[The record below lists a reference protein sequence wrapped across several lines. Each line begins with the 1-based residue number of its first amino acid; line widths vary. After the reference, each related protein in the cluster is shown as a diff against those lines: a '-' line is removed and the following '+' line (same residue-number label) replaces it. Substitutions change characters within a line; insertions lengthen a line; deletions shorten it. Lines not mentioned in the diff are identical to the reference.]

1 MAKIVEER
9 VDINKVSYLLEN
21 YTYEA
26 FLTNFDGTQKDG
38 KVLYNKIIKYLN
50 SKINGEKLVRY
61 NYIKGRNDG
70 RLFGEANSIQGLPTN
85 IRGFICDGITTDI
98 DMINAHPTILKK
110 LCEEHNIECP
120 NLCLYINERKK
131 LLNKIAQ
138 DDNISYELAKQKI
151 LVATNSNRKINSNN
165 GFFKNYS
172 KEMNKIQKSFMDL
185 TEYDYVKEYAK
196 KDNNFEGSFINH
208 ILCIHEN
215 IILNSIIDWVE
226 TYDISIHSLMFDGI
240 MVYDTIT
247 EPTLIDIEQHIAKLT
262 IFDNIKLSIKQHETN
277 FALPEDYKP
286 AKLITYEDIKESFEK
301 TNCKV
306 DERFVKELNG
316 EVKIYS
322 RTQFLTLYEDLV
334 YKETLGGK
342 TKKFINTWLEDP
354 DKRRYDDFGN
364 YPKESMCPENC
375 YNMWK
380 PFPVKSITEYSNIDK
395 CIKALD
401 FYLEHIKVLCNH
413 DEKVFEFVC
422 IWIAQMFQYPEH
434 KSIEIIFISEE
445 GVGKGLLLEFFKTI
459 MGGSKRCWETTS
471 PEKEVFGHFNGAMK
485 DAFLVCFNEV
495 NKSNFYNLN
504 DKKKA
509 IITDNNIN
517 INIKGVP
524 EFNIAS
530 YHRFIAF
537 TNNPEPATKNAR
549 RDIFIRCSNEKVGD
563 TEYFTEGFN
572 YATNLEC
579 CAYIYNYFMK
589 LPTKV
594 KINSVD
600 IPKTDYDEIIEEAQ
614 ENPIVSFIKD
624 FVIENS
630 NLTER
635 TIDVEDLYNNYR
647 DYCCANDIS
656 LESMNK
662 LKFGVRLQFIKGQ
675 HIIKERKNVNKKV
688 RNIYTFNIPE
698 LIKHHSL
705 TD

>member
-1 MAKIVEER
+1 MKVVEER
-9 VDINKVSYLLEN
+9 VDINKVSYLLEH

-26 FLTNFDGTQKDG
+26 FLTNFDGIQKDA
-38 KVLYNKIIKYLN
+38 KVMYNKIVKYLN

-61 NYIKGRNDG
+61 NYIKGRTDG
-70 RLFGEANSIQGLPTN
+70 RLFGEANSIQGLPKN

-110 LCEEHNIECP
+110 LCEEHDIQCP

-131 LLNKIAQ
+131 YLNKIAQ
-138 DDNISYELAKQKI
+138 DDNISYELAKRKI
-151 LVATNSNRKINSNN
+151 LIATNSNRKINSNN

-172 KEMNKIQKSFMDL
+172 KEMTIIQKAFIGLSH
-185 TEYDYVKEYAK
+185 YDYIKEYAK

-208 ILCIHEN
+208 ILCIHED
-215 IILNSIIDWVE
+215 IILQSIIDWVE
-226 TYDISIHSLMFDGI
+226 TYDISIHSIMFDGL
-240 MVYDTIT
+240 MVYGTIT

-262 IFDNIKLSIKQHETN
+262 IFDNIKLSIKQHETT
-277 FALPEDYKP
+277 FVLPEDYKP

-301 TNCKV
+301 INCKV
-306 DERFVKELNG
+306 DDRFVKELNG
-316 EVKIYS
+316 EIKIYS
-322 RTQFLTLYEDLV
+322 RSCYLALYEDLI

-364 YPKESMCPENC
+364 FPKESMCPKNC

-380 PFPVKSITEYSNIDK
+380 PFPVKVITEYKNEEMCK
-395 CIKALD
+395 KALNY
-401 FYLEHIKVLCNH
+401 YLKHIKVLCNH

-422 IWIAQMFQYPEH
+422 MWIAQMFQYPEH

-495 NKSNFYNLN
+495 NKSNFYNVN

-549 RDIFIRCSNEKVGD
+549 RDIFIRCSNEKVGH

-614 ENPIVSFIKD
+614 ENPVVSFIKD
-624 FVIENS
+624 FVIDNNTLPEIK
-630 NLTER
+630 
-635 TIDVEDLYNNYR
+635 IDVDDLYNNYR

-662 LKFGVRLQFIKGQ
+662 IKFGVRLHFMKGQ
-675 HIIKERKNVNKKV
+675 NIIKDRKKVNNKV

-698 LIKHHSL
+698 LIKQYSL

>member
-1 MAKIVEER
+1 
-9 VDINKVSYLLEN
+9 
-21 YTYEA
+21 
-26 FLTNFDGTQKDG
+26 
-38 KVLYNKIIKYLN
+38 
-50 SKINGEKLVRY
+50 
-61 NYIKGRNDG
+61 
-70 RLFGEANSIQGLPTN
+70 LF
-85 IRGFICDGITTDI
+85 
-98 DMINAHPTILKK
+98 
-110 LCEEHNIECP
+110 
-120 NLCLYINERKK
+120 
-131 LLNKIAQ
+131 
-138 DDNISYELAKQKI
+138 
-151 LVATNSNRKINSNN
+151 
-165 GFFKNYS
+165 
-172 KEMNKIQKSFMDL
+172 
-185 TEYDYVKEYAK
+185 
-196 KDNNFEGSFINH
+196 
-208 ILCIHEN
+208 
-215 IILNSIIDWVE
+215 
-226 TYDISIHSLMFDGI
+226 
-240 MVYDTIT
+240 
-247 EPTLIDIEQHIAKLT
+247 
-262 IFDNIKLSIKQHETN
+262 
-277 FALPEDYKP
+277 LPEDYKP

-380 PFPVKSITEYSNIDK
+380 PFPVKSITEYSNIVK

-413 DEKVFEFVC
+413 DEKVYDFVC

>member
-1 MAKIVEER
+1 MAKVVEER

-21 YTYEA
+21 YTYEE
-26 FLTNFDGTQKDG
+26 FLTNFDGTQKDA
-38 KVLYNKIIKYLN
+38 KIMYNKIIKYLN

-61 NYIKGRNDG
+61 NYIKGRTDG
-70 RLFGEANSIQGLPTN
+70 RLFGEANSIQGLPKN
-85 IRGFICDGITTDI
+85 VRGFICDGITTDI
-98 DMINAHPTILKK
+98 DMNNAHPTILRK

-120 NLCLYINERKK
+120 NLCLYISDRKK
-131 LLNKIAQ
+131 ILNKIAQ
-138 DDNISYELAKQKI
+138 DDTISYELAKQKI

-172 KEMNKIQKSFMDL
+172 REMNKIQKAFMEL
-185 TEYDYVKEYAK
+185 TDYDYVKDYAK

-226 TYDISIHSLMFDGI
+226 TYGINIHSYMFDGL
-240 MVYDTIT
+240 MVYDSIT
-247 EPTLIDIEQHIAKLT
+247 EPTLLDIEKHIASKT
-262 IFDNIKLSIKQHETN
+262 IFDNIKLSIKQHETS
-277 FALPEDYKP
+277 FVLPEDYKP
-286 AKLITYEDIKESFEK
+286 TKLITYEDIKETFEK
-301 TNCKV
+301 VNCKV
-306 DERFVKELNG
+306 DERFVKELNE

-334 YKETLGGK
+334 YRETLGGK
-342 TKKFINTWLEDP
+342 TKKFINAWLEDP
-354 DKRRYDDFGN
+354 DKRKYDDFGN
-364 YPKESMCPENC
+364 YPKKSLCPENC
-375 YNMWK
+375 YNLWK
-380 PFPVKSITEYSNIDK
+380 PFPVNKITEYKNIDK

-401 FYLEHIKVLCNH
+401 YYIFHLKVLCNH
-413 DEKVFEFVC
+413 DIKVFDFVC
-422 IWIAQMFQYPEH
+422 LWISQMFQYPEH
-434 KSIEIIFISEE
+434 KSIELLFLSEE
-445 GVGKGLLLEFFKTI
+445 GVGKGLFLEFFKTI

-471 PEKEVFGHFNGAMK
+471 PEKEVFGQFNGAMK

-504 DKKKA
+504 DKKKS

-537 TNNPEPATKNAR
+537 TNNPEPATKNVR

-572 YATNLEC
+572 YATDLEC
-579 CAYIYNYFMK
+579 CAYIYHYFMK

-594 KINSVD
+594 KINAVD

-614 ENPIVSFIKD
+614 ANPIISFIKD
-624 FVIENS
+624 FVINNI

-635 TIDVEDLYNNYR
+635 KIDVDDLYYNYR
-647 DYCCANDIS
+647 EYCCENDIS
-656 LESMNK
+656 LESMSK
-662 LKFGVRLQFIKGQ
+662 LKFGVRLQFLKGKN
-675 HIIKERKNVNKKV
+675 ITKERKKVDKKM
-688 RNIYTFNIPE
+688 RNIYVFNIPE
-698 LIKHHSL
+698 LITQYSL

>member
-110 LCEEHNIECP
+110 LCEEHNIECAY
-120 NLCLYINERKK
+120 LSQYINERKK
-131 LLNKIAQ
+131 KLNKIAQ

-262 IFDNIKLSIKQHETN
+262 IFDNIKLSIKQHETT
-277 FALPEDYKP
+277 FVLPEDYKP
-286 AKLITYEDIKESFEK
+286 AKLITYEDIKETFEK

-364 YPKESMCPENC
+364 YPKESMCPTNC

-380 PFPVKSITEYSNIDK
+380 PFPVKVITEYKNEEMCK
-395 CIKALD
+395 KALNY
-401 FYLEHIKVLCNH
+401 YLEHIKVLCNH
-413 DEKVFEFVC
+413 DEKVYNFVC
-422 IWIAQMFQYPEH
+422 MWIAQMFQYPEH

-537 TNNPEPATKNAR
+537 TNNPEPATKKAR

-579 CAYIYNYFMK
+579 CAYIYIYFMK

-624 FVIENS
+624 FTIENS
-630 NLTER
+630 KLTER
-635 TIDVEDLYNNYR
+635 KIDVEDLYNNYR
-647 DYCCANDIS
+647 DYCSENDIS

-662 LKFGVRLQFIKGQ
+662 LKFGVRLQFVKGEN
-675 HIIKERKNVNKKV
+675 IIKERKKVDKKM

>member
-1 MAKIVEER
+1 MVKSP
-9 VDINKVSYLLEN
+9 K
-21 YTYEA
+21 
-26 FLTNFDGTQKDG
+26 
-38 KVLYNKIIKYLN
+38 
-50 SKINGEKLVRY
+50 
-61 NYIKGRNDG
+61 
-70 RLFGEANSIQGLPTN
+70 N

-110 LCEEHNIECP
+110 LCEEHDILCP

-131 LLNKIAQ
+131 CLNKIAQ
-138 DDNISYELAKQKI
+138 DDNISYELAKRKV

-172 KEMNKIQKSFMDL
+172 KEMNKIQKAFIGLSH
-185 TEYDYVKEYAK
+185 YDYIKEYAK

-208 ILCIHEN
+208 ILCIHED
-215 IILNSIIDWVE
+215 IILQSIIDWVE
-226 TYDISIHSLMFDGI
+226 TYNISIHSIMFDGL
-240 MVYDTIT
+240 MVYGTIT

-262 IFDNIKLSIKQHETN
+262 IFDNIKLSIKQHETT
-277 FALPEDYKP
+277 FVLPEDYKP

-301 TNCKV
+301 INCKV
-306 DERFVKELNG
+306 DDRFVKELNG
-316 EVKIYS
+316 EIKIYS
-322 RTQFLTLYEDLV
+322 RSCYLTLYEDLI

-364 YPKESMCPENC
+364 FPKESMCPKNC

-380 PFPVKSITEYSNIDK
+380 PFPVKFITEYKNEEMCK
-395 CIKALD
+395 KALNY
-401 FYLEHIKVLCNH
+401 YLKHIKVLCNH

-422 IWIAQMFQYPEH
+422 MWIAQMFQYPEH

-495 NKSNFYNLN
+495 NKSNFYNVN

-537 TNNPEPATKNAR
+537 TNNPDPATKNAR
-549 RDIFIRCSNEKVGD
+549 RDIFIRCSNEKVGY

-624 FVIENS
+624 FVIDN
-630 NLTER
+630 NALPER
-635 TIDVEDLYNNYR
+635 KIDVDDLYNNYR
-647 DYCCANDIS
+647 DYCYKNDIS

-662 LKFGVRLQFIKGQ
+662 IKFGVRLHFMKGQ
-675 HIIKERKNVNKKV
+675 NIIKERKNVNKKV

-698 LIKHHSL
+698 LIKQYSL

>member
-1 MAKIVEER
+1 MTRVVEER

-21 YTYEA
+21 YTYGE
-26 FLTNFDGTQKDG
+26 FLTNFDGTQKDA
-38 KVLYNKIIKYLN
+38 KVMYNKIVKYLN

-61 NYIKGRNDG
+61 NYIKGRTDG
-70 RLFGEANSIQGLPTN
+70 RLFGEANSIQGLPKN
-85 IRGFICDGITTDI
+85 VRGFICDNMTTDI
-98 DMINAHPTILKK
+98 DMINAHPSILKK

-120 NLCLYINERKK
+120 NLSLYINERKK
-131 LLNKIAQ
+131 KLNEIAE
-138 DDNISYELAKQKI
+138 DDKISYEKAKQKV
-151 LVATNSNRKINSNN
+151 LVATNSNSKINSNN
-165 GFFKNYS
+165 GFMKNYS
-172 KEMNKIQKSFMDL
+172 KEMNNIQKAFMNIRD
-185 TEYDYVKEYAK
+185 YDYIKEYAK

-215 IILNSIIDWVE
+215 IILQCIIDWVE
-226 TYDISIHSLMFDGI
+226 TYDIEIHSLMFDGL
-240 MVYDTIT
+240 MVYSEIT
-247 EPTLIDIEQHIAKLT
+247 EPTLIDIQNHIAKLT
-262 IFDNIKLSIKQHETN
+262 IFDNIFLSIKEHETI
-277 FALPEDYKP
+277 FTLPEDYKP
-286 AKLITYEDIKESFEK
+286 TKLITYEDIKETFEK

-316 EVKIYS
+316 EIKIYS
-322 RTQFLTLYEDLV
+322 RTAFLTLYEDLI
-334 YKETLGGK
+334 YKESLGSK
-342 TKKFINTWLEDP
+342 TKKFINAWLEDP
-354 DKRRYDDFGN
+354 DKRRYEDFGN
-364 YPKESMCPENC
+364 YPKESMCPKNC

-380 PFPVKSITEYSNIDK
+380 PFPVKVITEYKNEEMCEK
-395 CIKALD
+395 GLD
-401 FYLEHIKVLCNH
+401 YFKEHIKVLCNH
-413 DEKVFEFVC
+413 DEKVYNFVFM
-422 IWIAQMFQYPEH
+422 WIAQMFQYPEH
-434 KSIEIIFISEE
+434 KSIEIIFISEP
-445 GVGKGLLLEFFKTI
+445 GVGKGLILEFFKTI

-537 TNNPEPATKNAR
+537 TNNPEPATKNDR

-572 YATNLEC
+572 YATDLEC

-589 LPTKV
+589 YPTKV

-600 IPKTDYDEIIEEAQ
+600 IPKTDYDEIIQEAQ

-624 FVIENS
+624 FVIDN
-630 NLTER
+630 NTLQER
-635 TIDVEDLYNNYR
+635 RINVEDLFENYK
-647 DYCCANDIS
+647 DYCFRNDIS

-675 HIIKERKNVNKKV
+675 HIIKERKKVSGKV
-688 RNIYTFNIPE
+688 RNIYVFNIPE
-698 LIKHHSL
+698 LIKQYSL
-705 TD
+705 AD

>member
-262 IFDNIKLSIKQHETN
+262 IFDNIKLSIKQHETT
-277 FALPEDYKP
+277 FVLPEDYKP

-380 PFPVKSITEYSNIDK
+380 PFPVKSITEYSNIVK

-624 FVIENS
+624 FVIEN
-630 NLTER
+630 NTLTER